1 MLENEGVFEYNLFS
15 ESYSAEASSLLVRKC
30 TFLKINYERRERV
43 YLRMLA
49 LSFYIENALAFWY
62 AVAFGYKA
70 VVTMPFFIEIP
81 TICRFIFPREFCT
94 VA

>member
-1 MLENEGVFEYNLFS
+1 
-15 ESYSAEASSLLVRKC
+15 
-30 TFLKINYERRERV
+30 
-43 YLRMLA
+43 MLA